1 MNINTPELEK
11 SFMNGAYTE
20 KKTIFSPKEIIFR
33 SQGRAKVF
41 TISSRL
47 QVIMLALLLLIGMWS
62 FYSYYIYNRS
72 GVIISYKDKEIGET
86 RDAYVQLMTDFV
98 TLNKNITEVMSSIE
112 QKNAKAE
119 VDELSRLPKKKSGF
133 LPMLFPKKFL

>member
-1 MNINTPELEK
+1 
-11 SFMNGAYTE
+11 
-20 KKTIFSPKEIIFR
+20 
-33 SQGRAKVF
+33 
-41 TISSRL
+41 
-47 QVIMLALLLLIGMWS
+47 MLALLLLIGMWS

-119 VDELSRLPKKKSGF
+119 VENYKRQASIVEERIKQITEEKRMAFFRCSFRKNFFERSPVAKRYCRF
-133 LPMLFPKKFL
+133 RT